1 LFISNVETLIIDE
14 LDTFIDSGREKDIKK
29 LLDQYLKEP
38 RQVIF
43 VSATVTKAMRG
54 LIGDYLSDE
63 DLGYRELI
71 EKSTHMNLQNLNH
84 EFIHLADYDKI
95 KPLKLLMKEFKKYT
109 RKHNTSCMVFC
120 NSV

>member
-71 EKSTHMNLQNLNH
+71 EKSTHMNL
-84 EFIHLADYDKI
+84 
-95 KPLKLLMKEFKKYT
+95 
-109 RKHNTSCMVFC
+109 
-120 NSV
+120 